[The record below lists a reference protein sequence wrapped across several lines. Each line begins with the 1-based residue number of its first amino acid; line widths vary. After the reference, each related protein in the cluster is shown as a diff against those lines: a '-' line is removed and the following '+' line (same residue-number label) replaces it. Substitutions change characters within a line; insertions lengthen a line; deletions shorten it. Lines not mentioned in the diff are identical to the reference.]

1 MKTTYIEYDEKG
13 HIKSKCITEYEGSDF
28 ATLTDDCE
36 CNCCPWPDEEEF
48 RPLTTAEC
56 CALAL
61 YNNDLIDDVDDP
73 VVYAFLEDFAELI
86 DENFGDEDSESEKE

>member
-13 HIKSKCITEYEGSDF
+13 NVKSKCITEYEDSDF
-28 ATLTDDCE
+28 TTLTDDYK
-36 CNCCPWPDEEEF
+36 CNCRPCQDEEEL

-73 VVYAFLEDFAELI
+73 VVYAFLDDFADLI
-86 DENFGDEDSESEKE
+86 VENFGDENSESEKA